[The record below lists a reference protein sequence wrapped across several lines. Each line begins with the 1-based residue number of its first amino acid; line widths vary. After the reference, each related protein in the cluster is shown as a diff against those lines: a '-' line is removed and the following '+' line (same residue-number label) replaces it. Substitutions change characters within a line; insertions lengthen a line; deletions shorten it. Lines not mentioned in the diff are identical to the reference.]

1 MGEKRKNSNSL
12 IIVTA
17 LLVCSRKLILFTL
30 VFPLIAKQGHFC
42 YSEEWMKLFPLQRDK
57 SKANRPARRKLAKE
71 DVLLAQRIK
80 QLRKERGLTQEELSD
95 ILGMNTLYITQV
107 EAKQQGVS
115 LPMVYRIAKVLN
127 VPLSELFS
135 F

>member
-1 MGEKRKNSNSL
+1 VFSL
-12 IIVTA
+12 IE
-17 LLVCSRKLILFTL
+17 
-30 VFPLIAKQGHFC
+30 KQGHFC
-42 YSEEWMKLFPLQRDK
+42 YSGEWMKLFSLPKDK
-57 SKANRPARRKLAKE
+57 AKKPARRKLAKE
-71 DVLLAQRIK
+71 DVHLAERIK

-127 VPLSELFS
+127 VPLRELFS

>member
-1 MGEKRKNSNSL
+1 
-12 IIVTA
+12 
-17 LLVCSRKLILFTL
+17 
-30 VFPLIAKQGHFC
+30 VFPLIEKHGHFC
-42 YSEEWMKLFPLQRDK
+42 YGVIGMKLFSLPKDK
-57 SKANRPARRKLAKE
+57 AKKPARRKLIRE
-71 DVLLAQRIK
+71 DVFLAQRIK

-107 EAKQQGVS
+107 EAKQQGLS

-127 VPLSELFS
+127 IPLRELFS

>member
-1 MGEKRKNSNSL
+1 
-12 IIVTA
+12 
-17 LLVCSRKLILFTL
+17 
-30 VFPLIAKQGHFC
+30 
-42 YSEEWMKLFPLQRDK
+42 MKLFQK
-57 SKANRPARRKLAKE
+57 KAKKPARRKLIRE

-107 EAKQQGVS
+107 EAKQQGLS

-127 VPLSELFS
+127 VPLRELFS

>member
-1 MGEKRKNSNSL
+1 M
-12 IIVTA
+12 T
-17 LLVCSRKLILFTL
+17 
-30 VFPLIAKQGHFC
+30 
-42 YSEEWMKLFPLQRDK
+42 
-57 SKANRPARRKLAKE
+57 KE
-71 DVLLAQRIK
+71 DTLLAQRIA

-127 VPLSELFS
+127 IPLRELFS